1 MLHFPVSDMLGTC
14 FKKGEWKGIVEAVGL
29 VTLKTYLVK
38 KLLFLVLA
46 FFFSS
51 TLIFALANLGPP
63 LRPPRPSP
71 ELIELM
77 RELGLDQPLPVQYLM
92 WMGRLLRG
100 NLGYSLLTLRPVWE
114 MISPRILP
122 TVGLVVSAE
131 IVSVA
136 IVAVLGVFAGVKE
149 HSASDSLAS
158 RLALVGNSA
167 SSYLIAVV
175 ALIVF
180 SGGLRWL
187 PAHGD
192 LNAARFVLPTI
203 VLAFGWA
210 SYLFRIV
217 RSGILE
223 VMQQDY
229 IVDAR
234 AKGLRER
241 ADIYKDAL
249 SDALLPVVKYL
260 GYSVGFML
268 GGAIV
273 IEYIFY
279 WPGLCQLLVQ
289 VAEYRDYPAILGVSV
304 IIVLMAL
311 VINFCADI
319 THEALRSMRARNKRR
334 LTPSVPT

>member
-1 MLHFPVSDMLGTC
+1 
-14 FKKGEWKGIVEAVGL
+14 
-29 VTLKTYLVK
+29 VTLKTYVVK
-38 KLLFLVLA
+38 KLLFFVLA

-51 TLIFALANLGPP
+51 ALIFALVNSAPP
-63 LRPPRPSP
+63 SPTIRPILPPSPPR
-71 ELIELM
+71 EVIERIR
-77 RELGLDQPLPVQYLM
+77 REYGLDQPLPVQYLM
-92 WMGRLLRG
+92 WMRRLLSG
-100 NLGYSLLTLRPVWE
+100 NLGYSFATNRPVWD

-136 IVAVLGVFAGVKE
+136 IAAVLGVFAAVKE

-158 RLALVGNSA
+158 RLALFGSSA
-167 SSYLIAVV
+167 PSFLVAVM

-180 SGGLRWL
+180 SEWLRWL
-187 PAHGD
+187 PAHGQ
-192 LNAARFVLPTI
+192 LNASRFVLPTI
-203 VLAFGWA
+203 VLALGWA
-210 SYLFRIV
+210 PYLFRIV
-217 RSGILE
+217 RSGMLE

-229 IVDAR
+229 VVDAR

-241 ADIYKDAL
+241 ADIYKRAL

-268 GGAIV
+268 GGAVV
-273 IEYIFY
+273 IEYIFS
-279 WPGLCQLLVQ
+279 WPGICQLLVQ

-304 IIVLMAL
+304 MIVLMAL

-319 THEALRSMRARNKRR
+319 THEALRSMRARNKRQ